1 MFEIAEDGERV
12 LDQLV
17 RPPALDVRNKADT
30 AGILVARG
38 IIKTLRR
45 RQSRIRA
52 VAKAKRSPARRDPL
66 TSSLC
71 TMSCRAH
78 PCPRLSPAQTPRE
91 RLLLGASLASAAPIG
106 VTAQGH
112 RWSLAAFSLP
122 RFGSGAYG
130 RPCQAAPRCPMA
142 PLITVQCGRDDK
154 PAAEHQTG
162 RQLGQQYC
170 PTLPCQILIMN
181 ARVRL
186 SRKSTFAFEV
196 SSSVPK
202 KPSEQV
208 RARAPEPSSP
218 GRSA

>member
-1 MFEIAEDGERV
+1 MAHRS
-12 LDQLV
+12 
-17 RPPALDVRNKADT
+17 RPQ
-30 AGILVARG
+30 
-38 IIKTLRR
+38 RR
-45 RQSRIRA
+45 SASR
-52 VAKAKRSPARRDPL
+52 PL
-66 TSSLC
+66 
-71 TMSCRAH
+71 
-78 PCPRLSPAQTPRE
+78 
-91 RLLLGASLASAAPIG
+91 
-106 VTAQGH
+106 GH

-130 RPCQAAPRCPMA
+130 RSCQAAPRCPMA

-154 PAAEHQTG
+154 PAAEHQAG

-208 RARAPEPSSP
+208 RARARLNRVHRPIRGHHRASVAWVEHFSLVPRRDGVVQACRRRGIFP
-218 GRSA
+218 

>member
-1 MFEIAEDGERV
+1 LAHRS
-12 LDQLV
+12 
-17 RPPALDVRNKADT
+17 RPQ
-30 AGILVARG
+30 
-38 IIKTLRR
+38 RR
-45 RQSRIRA
+45 SASR
-52 VAKAKRSPARRDPL
+52 P
-66 TSSLC
+66 
-71 TMSCRAH
+71 
-78 PCPRLSPAQTPRE
+78 
-91 RLLLGASLASAAPIG
+91 
-106 VTAQGH
+106 QGH

-130 RPCQAAPRCPMA
+130 RSCQAAPRCPMA

-154 PAAEHQTG
+154 PAAEHQAG

-202 KPSEQV
+202 KPSEQA
-208 RARAPEPSSP
+208 RARARLKLTRPIRGHHRASVALVEHFSLVPRVSKMRPSRPAGGEASFPEATPE
-218 GRSA
+218 RQHEFRK